1 MVEGLSSAQKT
12 NVMLAAMSG
21 DQTQVDQLSPS
32 ERAAYEELKG
42 SKGII
47 TVFPTPGEDP
57 TGGKLVNP
65 IPDQNKGTTL
75 VTPDQSGEQ
84 GSSHTGNTE
93 GKPETGGNTTV
104 TPIPDAA
111 SPSDLIYLNEKIP
124 GLENVRPENPGF
136 PANQDVVK
144 KMNDPKFMNWANDTK
159 CTDCSDIAPKLLDAA
174 GGQGKIIEV
183 RPISRGNL
191 NVFESGQIER
201 EMEFHQVY
209 TDGRY
214 VYDPRVSLK
223 PIPKGDW
230 EKHIKAINPEGVT
243 ISDKFEGLK

>member
-1 MVEGLSSAQKT
+1 VVEGLSSAQKT

-21 DQTQVDQLSPS
+21 DQAQVDQLSPS

-65 IPDQNKGTTL
+65 IPDQNKGITL

-93 GKPETGGNTTV
+93 GKPDIGGSTTV

-136 PANQDVVK
+136 PANQDVVN
-144 KMNDPKFMNWANDTK
+144 KMNDPKFIEWSSNTN
-159 CTDCSDIAPKLLDAA
+159 CTDCSDIAPKLLEAS

-183 RPISRGNL
+183 RPLKPNTL
-191 NVFESGQIER
+191 NVYENGSTEKD
-201 EMEFHQVY
+201 MTLHQVY

-214 VYDPRVSLK
+214 VYDPRVSLN

-230 EKHIKAINPEGVT
+230 EKHIKAINPDGIT
-243 ISDKFEGLK
+243 ISDKLQGLK